1 MLVFNLY
8 LQNISYGNNILNSP
22 ITNILW
28 IINVIFSRKIVYC
41 FSSTLNQRKKDVS
54 FHACWELIMTKYVAT
69 KYSVCVSL
77 AMTNAYYTKNVSLV
91 TSISV
96 VDIGIIF
103 KYYLWKS
110 LIINTIL
117 ISVIDMGV
125 IFKYS
130 EEQILT
136 TYQECQ

>member
-1 MLVFNLY
+1 MNY
-8 LQNISYGNNILNSP
+8 QCY
-22 ITNILW
+22 
-28 IINVIFSRKIVYC
+28 IFSENRV
-41 FSSTLNQRKKDVS
+41 LNQRKKDVS

-103 KYYLWKS
+103 KYYL
-110 LIINTIL
+110 
-117 ISVIDMGV
+117 
-125 IFKYS
+125 
-130 EEQILT
+130 
-136 TYQECQ
+136 